1 MWYYLLGINVIAVVI
16 FIYDKLAATQGK
28 RRIPEFTLHLLELLG
43 GVFGI
48 VCTMLLIH
56 HKNKKASY
64 YIYTIVIAIAWL
76 CLLYYLLF

>member
-1 MWYYLLGINVIAVVI
+1 MWYYLLGINIIAVII
-16 FIYDKLAATQGK
+16 FIYDKIAATRGK

-56 HKNKKASY
+56 HKNKKTSY
-64 YIYTIVIAIAWL
+64 YIYTIVITITWL